1 MTLQDAKVCIFCF
14 WVTSPCCGKKAK
26 IIVKHLFDH
35 IFPYVASYPANC
47 RDPGRIVH
55 GRKLGDDFSHGK
67 SIEFVCDGKY
77 SLEGESRLTC
87 NDGNWNF
94 DRPQCKGN
102 SCTVKLY
109 HLPFLN

>member
-35 IFPYVASYPANC
+35 IFPYVASY
-47 RDPGRIVH
+47 
-55 GRKLGDDFSHGK
+55 HGK